1 MEKYYVHGC
10 RSNGEE
16 GEEIERC
23 EDSEAQFWT
32 LYARDSEGLSEG
44 IIDCVFREDAVAA
57 MAVYVE
63 RDRLN
68 EQVRALAAENAALK
82 SGIGFF
88 SYGTDSGYEEHATAD
103 DAIKA
108 ADSDIDYYRG
118 DACDGWSDET
128 DRTVWGVV
136 IQRASMIGLHTE
148 TDDSGNKR
156 EICDYALLPVVETP
170 ATDAILREVGA
181 RAVTGAASHLLAL
194 SGTSGD
200 TSLSDAAQSVQIY
213 ANSIRAG
220 EVQP

>member
-1 MEKYYVHGC
+1 MKNEDELTAALATIEKC
-10 RSNGEE
+10 REITNCPE
-16 GEEIERC
+16 GVDLQDHLR
-23 EDSEAQFWT
+23 Q
-32 LYARDSEGLSEG
+32 
-44 IIDCVFREDAVAA
+44 
-57 MAVYVE
+57 
-63 RDRLN
+63 
-68 EQVRALAAENAALK
+68 LAAENAALK

-170 ATDAILREVGA
+170 ATDAYLAGIKADTAAPLVSALTVIANSEQISGETVVCDFDTLVSVAAGALRDYYAQQLRE
-181 RAVTGAASHLLAL
+181 
-194 SGTSGD
+194 GD
-200 TSLSDAAQSVQIY
+200 
-213 ANSIRAG
+213 
-220 EVQP
+220 E